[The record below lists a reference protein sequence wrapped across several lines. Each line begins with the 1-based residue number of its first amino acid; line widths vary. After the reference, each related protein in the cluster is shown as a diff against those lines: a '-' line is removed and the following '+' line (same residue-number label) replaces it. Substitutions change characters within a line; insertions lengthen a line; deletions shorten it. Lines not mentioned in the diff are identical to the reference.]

1 MDELIIGLVVGSVVA
16 LCLYVVLNTV
26 VQNKERKK
34 RDHKSKMTANER
46 WTIVV
51 TLLLMAFALVAGVAA
66 FGAI

>member
-34 RDHKSKMTANER
+34 RDPKSKMRANER

-66 FGAI
+66 FGAF

>member
-16 LCLYVVLNTV
+16 LCLYVILNTV
-26 VQNKERKK
+26 VQNKERKN
-34 RDHKSKMTANER
+34 RDPKSKMTANEL

-66 FGAI
+66 FGTF

>member
-34 RDHKSKMTANER
+34 LDPKSKMTANER

-66 FGAI
+66 FGAF

>member
-16 LCLYVVLNTV
+16 LCLYVILNTV
-26 VQNKERKK
+26 VQNKERKN
-34 RDHKSKMTANER
+34 RDPKSKMTANER

-66 FGAI
+66 FGTF